1 MLGSRGLGAARPFA
15 APREESG
22 NAMVRGSLP
31 TAVAVALAA
40 VCTAMHEG
48 PPPAIPPNFVGTWR
62 LDSLLDQAKVEGP
75 DPSDVDPAF
84 FVLRNVH
91 FEDDA
96 AGAEA
101 LKLKFGEGTVE
112 REGASLKLH
121 ATGKF
126 AAFTIPV
133 DAAKATDWSTL
144 AIKVKSHGATELAVF
159 SDPGMSKQLKDLSD
173 PPAANP
179 FGPGRRGQ
187 GLFPIPVP
195 DKKAVKPDAKPD
207 AKPEAKPEANKDE
220 KVAKEPE
227 PAAPADGKA
236 PPPAPAA
243 GAPPAGAP
251 QAGAPA
257 NPPPAPPPPP
267 GGSVVMNIG
276 GMNVQFGPNGG
287 FNFDPLQIVHSGA
300 AKLEDDGEWHT
311 IARTRAQTSGAGAAL
326 GMLRNFVNRPR
337 EETDLKTLTLLLA
350 VPPEKE
356 KEGVSVE
363 IEFIHVLDAKVD
375 YAKATAATTTIERHQ
390 NPRQPLPAQG
400 GGEAVIHQGMYINT
414 TASVSWTL
422 VPPPKGRLLAGV
434 TGLTSTPWDLT
445 VSATADGKRDE
456 LRKLS
461 LDDPAK
467 IESLDVDLS
476 KYAGRPTTLTIEAS
490 DHGDP
495 AVAFLLQPIVYGQR
509 KEGVKNVLL
518 YFCDT
523 LRADGLGC
531 YGNLRGTTPNLDAI
545 ASDGVRFERCFS
557 QGPWTYVSMPSSLS
571 SLFPSVDGVRV
582 GNERIPDS
590 CTTMAEAFRNAGY
603 LTCAMIRND
612 FVGPTTHTEQG
623 FDFFFPAQ
631 EVGPGPANNAA
642 LAGLLRA
649 VGQNPD
655 AIGGAGGGFESGSS
669 RDLFAAVEPWL
680 AKYKDIPFFLYMHSV
695 EPHGPYRPPAEELAK
710 FGGEEARKK
719 FEADDSNAMA
729 MTPNVPQNFGGNP
742 FNANPGQNPPPA
754 PNAKKPVANAADFPT
769 GTVARQFADLGIDPK
784 AHAELGLDLY
794 CASIHYM
801 DTYVGKVVDRM
812 KQLGFWDSMV
822 FSFNA
827 DHGEEFFDHNN
838 SGHGQSVY
846 AELNHVPWIL
856 HAPGVLPKGGVVHD
870 NAMNLDLAPTLL
882 TLAGLAPAESMQGRS
897 LAESIVKGEEFT
909 PTMIVTEL
917 WGGGIGMVP
926 AGLNFNGNMEEEV
939 LGQFSVIEGR
949 WKTIIKR
956 YHKVPPAPDGAPP
969 QQIPRAPAGFG
980 IGGPPQPPQPP
991 GELVTELQVYDLD
1004 ADLTDS
1010 HPVTAERQEESQQTL
1025 KRFLAWVEQMR
1036 EIRKRYANEKSTSD
1050 DATATL
1056 RRLGYAR

>member
-1 MLGSRGLGAARPFA
+1 MLGSRGLGAACPFA
-15 APREESG
+15 APPEESG
-22 NAMVRGSLP
+22 ITMIRGSLP
-31 TAVAVALAA
+31 TAVAVAFA
-40 VCTAMHEG
+40 VVSTAVHDRS
-48 PPPAIPPNFVGTWR
+48 PPVIPPNFVGTWR
-62 LDSLLDQAKVEGP
+62 LDSLLDQAQVEGP

-91 FEDDA
+91 FENDA
-96 AGAEA
+96 AGTEA

-112 REGASLKLH
+112 RAGKTLKLH

-133 DAAKATDWSTL
+133 DPAKPTDWSTL
-144 AIKVKSHGATELAVF
+144 AIRVKSDGAKELAVL

-173 PPAANP
+173 PPAAGP

-195 DKKAVKPDAKPD
+195 DKKAAKPD
-207 AKPEAKPEANKDE
+207 EKKDE
-220 KVAKEPE
+220 KAGNAAE
-227 PAAPADGKA
+227 PAVPADGKA
-236 PPPAPAA
+236 AAPSDGAAAVPAPAP

-257 NPPPAPPPPP
+257 NPPPAAPPPA

-276 GMNVQFGPNGG
+276 GMNVQLGPNG
-287 FNFDPLQIVHSGA
+287 FNFDPLQIVHNAA

-311 IARTRAQTSGAGAAL
+311 IARTRVQTSGTNAVL
-326 GMLRNFVNRPR
+326 GMMGAFGPR
-337 EETDLKTLTLLLA
+337 QQEPELKTLTLLLA

-375 YAKATAATTTIERHQ
+375 YAKATAATTSIERHQ
-390 NPRQPLPAQG
+390 NPRQQLPVRG
-400 GGEAVIHQGMYINT
+400 GSEAVIHQGMYLNT

-434 TGLTSTPWDLT
+434 TGLTSTPWDLS
-445 VSATADGKRDE
+445 VYATADGKRE
-456 LRKLS
+456 QLQKLAI
-461 LDDPAK
+461 DDPAK

-476 KYAGRPTTLTIEAS
+476 KYAGRTTTLTIEAA

-531 YGNLRGTTPNLDAI
+531 YGNQRGTTPNLDAI
-545 ASDGVRFERCFS
+545 AADGVRFERCFS

-571 SLFPSVDGVRV
+571 SLFPSVDGVRT
-582 GNERIPDS
+582 GGEQIPDS

-612 FVGPTTHTEQG
+612 FVGRTTHTEQG

-649 VGQNPD
+649 AGQNPD

-680 AKYKDIPFFLYMHSV
+680 AKYKEIPFFLYLHSV
-695 EPHGPYRPPAEELAK
+695 EPHGPYKPPAEELAK
-710 FGGEEARKK
+710 FGGEEARKT

-729 MTPNVPQNFGGNP
+729 MTPNMPQNVGGNP
-742 FNANPGQNPPPA
+742 INPNPNPPPA
-754 PNAKKPVANAADFPT
+754 PNAKKPVANAADFPA

-784 AHAELGLDLY
+784 EHAKLGRDLY
-794 CASIHYM
+794 DAAIHYM
-801 DTYVGKVVDRM
+801 DTYVGKVVERM
-812 KQLGFWDSMV
+812 KQLGYWDHMV

-856 HAPGVLPKGGVVHD
+856 HAPGLLPTGKLVHD

-897 LAESIVKGEEFT
+897 LAESIAKDEEFT

-956 YHKVPPAPDGAPP
+956 YHKAPPAPDGGPA
-969 QQIPRAPAGFG
+969 QQTPRAPPGFG
-980 IGGPPQPPQPP
+980 PGGPPQPPQPP

-1010 HPVTAERQEESQQTL
+1010 HPVTDDRQEEAQQTL
-1025 KRFLAWVEQMR
+1025 KRFLAWVGQMK

-1050 DATATL
+1050 DAAATL
-1056 RRLGYAR
+1056 RALGYAR